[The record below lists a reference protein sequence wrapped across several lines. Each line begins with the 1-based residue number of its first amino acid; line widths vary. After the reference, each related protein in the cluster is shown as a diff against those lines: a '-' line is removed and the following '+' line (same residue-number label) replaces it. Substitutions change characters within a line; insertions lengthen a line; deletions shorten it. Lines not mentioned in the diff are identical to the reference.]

1 MKRTSKL
8 STVAVA
14 FAVTVIVAASA
25 GESKAGPVPA
35 PFKRLAIANPRA
47 AASVAMARTTNGS
60 LHLIYQTFSGRSF
73 SGLAS
78 LAIGASGQPG
88 LQVQALSGWQAGQ
101 PGLVVLPNGT
111 LEALFAGTSPS
122 PDLVASVWGMT
133 SSDGGATWSAPTN
146 VRGGGP
152 NEALAYSSNVTAALA
167 GSTPVIALPQAG
179 NIVVQTG
186 LGANSPSFVVTNGAD
201 GATTDADLAVDAKT
215 GEVVASWPS
224 VAHNPTLWLQGVA
237 PTLGAAQQQP
247 GQSRNA
253 LVLAG
258 RDTGPGVFGA
268 YTPDGT
274 HVRLLRYGGGSIAVG
289 SRIGTT
295 AKVLGVATGTDG
307 RIWVMWG
314 DDGSGGI
321 AFTRSNKAVT
331 RFEPIQDVD
340 PKAGSIYR
348 VEGDGRLGPL
358 DLLVD
363 EIPGGK
369 GPIQP
374 AGVYYARVLPELS
387 ATVSVSAV
395 KNKLGVVV
403 AHKLT
408 VAVSD
413 AGDPVAG
420 ATVSAK
426 GQQKKTNA
434 KGVAVLT
441 LASAIGGTVTV
452 TVTAPTYRALTERV
466 DL

>member
-1 MKRTSKL
+1 MKRRSKL
-8 STVAVA
+8 STVAIAFVVA
-14 FAVTVIVAASA
+14 VVVAASA
-25 GESKAGPVPA
+25 GESNAGPVPA
-35 PFKRLAIANPRA
+35 PFKRLAIANATASA
-47 AASVAMARTTNGS
+47 AVAMARTSNGS
-60 LHLIYQTFSGRSF
+60 LDLVYQTFSGRSF

-78 LAIGASGQPG
+78 LAIGPSGQAG
-88 LQVQALSGWQAGQ
+88 LPVLALPGWQAGQ
-101 PGLVVLPNGT
+101 PGLLVLPNGT
-111 LEALFAGTSPS
+111 LEALFAAISPS
-122 PDLVASVWGMT
+122 PGLVPSVWGIT

-152 NEALAYSSNVTAALA
+152 NEALAYGSDVTAALA
-167 GSTPVIALPQAG
+167 GNTPVLALPQAG

-186 LGANSPSFVVTNGAD
+186 LGAGSPSFVLTNSAD
-201 GATTDADLAVDAKT
+201 GATTHADFGVDAKT

-224 VAHNPTLWLQGVA
+224 IAHNPTLWWQGVA
-237 PTLGAAQQQP
+237 PTLGVAQQQP

-268 YTPDGT
+268 YTTDGT
-274 HVRLLRYGGGSIAVG
+274 HVRLLRYGGGSVAVG
-289 SRIGTT
+289 SRVGTT
-295 AKVLGVATGTDG
+295 AKVLGVATGIDG

-321 AFTRSNKAVT
+321 AFTRSNKAVN

-348 VEGDGRLGPL
+348 VQGDGRLGPL

-387 ATVSVSAV
+387 ATVSVSVV
-395 KNKLGVVV
+395 KNKVGVVV
-403 AHKLT
+403 AYKLT
-408 VAVSD
+408 VGVTD

-426 GQQKKTNA
+426 GQQKKTNT
-434 KGVAVLT
+434 KGAAVLT
-441 LASAIGGTVTV
+441 LAGGVGGTVAVIV
-452 TVTAPTYRALTERV
+452 TTPTYRTLTQSV
-466 DL
+466 HL